1 MARMRPGDPPTRYAL
16 VLCASALCGCGASQ
30 PPVESPADSPLG
42 SSAASAPLVESVET
56 GKDCATA
63 EVHCG
68 GGTCAAKINN
78 ACKVSIRCELS
89 VTATCDAPGGSA
101 SDADGQARENFAAGS
116 TGDMAAVATCTSGQ
130 ALHTEARKL
139 SCN

>member
-1 MARMRPGDPPTRYAL
+1 MARMSPGAPSIRYAFAL
-16 VLCASALCGCGASQ
+16 SAAALCGCGASQ
-30 PPVESPADSPLG
+30 PPVESPADPLG
-42 SSAASAPLVESVET
+42 SSAESAPLVESVET

-68 GGTCAAKINN
+68 GGTCVAKINN
-78 ACKVSIRCELS
+78 ACKASIRCELA

-101 SDADGQARENFAAGS
+101 SDADGQGRENFAAGS
-116 TGDMAAVATCTSGQ
+116 TGEMAAVATCTSGR

-139 SCN
+139 GCN